1 MENIERRARR
11 AARTTRQLTWGGRKV
26 KNKTLEERV
35 VALEAESYRNT
46 RRFADV
52 DDEFGLLRG
61 AVDELSA
68 DLREHRL
75 ETKEQFAGVNQR
87 LDGIDGRLDGID
99 TRLDGIDTRLDGID
113 RRFDGIDGR
122 LDGMDGLLRQIL
134 AVVTPATPEVVR
146 QHVGTPTG

>member
-1 MENIERRARR
+1 M
-11 AARTTRQLTWGGRKV
+11 

-75 ETKEQFAGVNQR
+75 ETKEQFASVHQR

-99 TRLDGIDTRLDGID
+99 SRLDGMD
-113 RRFDGIDGR
+113 RRFDGV
-122 LDGMDGLLRQIL
+122 DGLLRQIL
-134 AVVTPATPEVVR
+134 AVVTPANPEVVR
-146 QHVGTPTG
+146 QHIGAPTG

>member
-1 MENIERRARR
+1 M
-11 AARTTRQLTWGGRKV
+11 

-75 ETKEQFAGVNQR
+75 ETKEQVAGVNQR

-99 TRLDGIDTRLDGID
+99 TRLDNIDRRFDGVDGRLDSMD

-146 QHVGTPTG
+146 QHVGAPTG